1 MTMAEKLSLAE
12 RRRMIRNELLAQR
25 ELIVEQ
31 LHPASNVNSV
41 YPRSMTMR
49 FLTEHSTL
57 AGGVFTGAAT
67 LLVGAR
73 YFKSITTALTMF
85 KVVRS
90 VVTSK

>member
-1 MTMAEKLSLAE
+1 MTLADNLSLAE
-12 RRRMIRNELLAQR
+12 RRRIIRGELLAQR
-25 ELIVEQ
+25 ELIAEQ
-31 LHPASNVNSV
+31 LQPASHANTA

-73 YFKSITTALTMF
+73 YFKSIATALTMF